1 MDNDQNGIPDFLK
14 NDFSLDNAT
23 TAIPS
28 GERRDELAAGEILC
42 GTYEVRQKLGQGGMG
57 IVYKC
62 FDTSGKI
69 DVALKTL
76 SPALAFD
83 NEAMNATIK
92 NFQIVHQLH
101 HENIAAYNTLAYDEK
116 RNQRYLVMEY
126 VDGKNIKTF
135 LEEKKNEG
143 SFWHFLSRLIR
154 QAAVALDYAH
164 KKKIVHRDI
173 KPANMMVD
181 RDGNL
186 KLLDFGLAARIH
198 STLSMSAIK
207 TNKDSGSSGGTVMYM
222 SPEQLSGEPDKPEM
236 DQYSLAATI
245 YELVSGRPLFCVA
258 NEMMLYHCI
267 EEKTPVPL
275 DGVSPAFA
283 AAVAKALSKK
293 PEDRFASCTAFAD
306 ALEDKA
312 APIPEPVS
320 EQEQPEKP
328 ESAKPQ
334 ESGFSKNWLI
344 AFLVLII
351 IGGAFYIA
359 NQKPPVVPP
368 PIPTTQTGQTGQT
381 TLPETESTFP
391 NAATETLSLP
401 GGVELKLIRI
411 PKGRFQMGSPDGSQ
425 GTAESGRDS
434 DERQHW
440 VTLSHDFYLG
450 ETEITQGQ
458 WKAIMKTDV
467 RAQKAKGNAYGSVTG
482 VVDNH
487 PMYFVSWEDAMKF
500 CEELNKRFSQQLNGK
515 WKFTLPTEAQ
525 WEYACRGGTMTA
537 LNNGTNLTS
546 TTGRCSNLDKVGWY
560 YGNSGKETHAVR
572 RLAANKFG
580 LYDMHGN
587 VWEWCLDSCNWNSGV
602 VTDTYSGYQKDPV
615 CSTGSYRVLRGG

>member
-173 KPANMMVD
+173 KPAHMMVD

-312 APIPEPVS
+312 APTPEPAH
-320 EQEQPEKP
+320 EPEQPEKP

-334 ESGFSKNWLI
+334 GSGFSKNWLI

-351 IGGAFYIA
+351 LGGAFYIA

-368 PIPTTQTGQTGQT
+368 PIPTTQTGPTSGQTGQT
-381 TLPETESTFP
+381 SQTSGQTGPTTPKVPSGTFP
-391 NAATETLSLP
+391 NVASKTFTLP
-401 GGVELKLIRI
+401 GGVELNLVKL
-411 PKGRFQMGSPDGSQ
+411 PKGFFMGKY
-425 GTAESGRDS
+425 E
-434 DERQHW
+434 
-440 VTLSHDFYLG
+440 V
-450 ETEITQGQ
+450 TQGQ
-458 WKAIMKTDV
+458 W
-467 RAQKAKGNAYGSVTG
+467 NALMDKNFRWHYENRSWKS
-482 VVDNH
+482 DNIVGEDNDY
-487 PMYFVSWEDAMKF
+487 PMYFVNWNDAKAF
-500 CEELNKRFSQQLNGK
+500 CAKLNSQGYAPK
-515 WKFTLPTEAQ
+515 GWKFTLPTEEQ
-525 WEYACRGGTMTA
+525 WEYACRAGTTTNFSYGDASDAEKMNFDGNYPYGGGSKGA
-537 LNNGTNLTS
+537 YRKGTVE
-546 TTGRCSNLDKVGWY
+546 VGSLGY
-560 YGNSGKETHAVR
+560 ENAYGLS
-572 RLAANKFG
+572 
-580 LYDMHGN
+580 DMHGN
-587 VWEWCLDSCNWNSGV
+587 VWEWCLDAS
-602 VTDTYSGYQKDPV
+602 
-615 CSTGSYRVLRGG
+615 GSYRVMRGGSWSSYAQGCRSAIRDLSDPTYRDANVGFRVALVPVQ